1 MSKVS
6 LHLLLKCW
14 GEIDASRMSTQRYPP
29 SPLLGF
35 TLCVWGV
42 LLFRPASH
50 KFKSES
56 FFFFF
61 LWSKF
66 TSSYI
71 SPLSTYSCGAGLN
84 NIQERKRGILK
95 LANIW
100 VRTRNLRGKLF
111 FTGQLKF
118 CALFGLNT
126 FNFFDLIHSMWNN
139 SLIWKHVLISL
150 KL

>member
-1 MSKVS
+1 MHRGCQPKGT
-6 LHLLLKCW
+6 HPPHCW
-14 GEIDASRMSTQRYPP
+14 D
-29 SPLLGF
+29 L
-35 TLCVWGV
+35 LCVCEGCYFFDQPV
-42 LLFRPASH
+42 INLS
-50 KFKSES
+50 KKV

-118 CALFGLNT
+118 CALFRLNT